1 MIVVDGCGLWGC
13 FLDGVDRGEDGL
25 PVDSRRMVLDRKS

>member
-1 MIVVDGCGLWGC
+1 MIVVDSCGLWDC

-25 PVDSRRMVLDRKS
+25 PVDSRKLVQGRKS